1 MSNEI
6 KSLLSMEPRRN
17 SAVQSHAP
25 GGKQVGASRDAPIQ
39 GPAQEKVTLT
49 EAARKIANLAAEA
62 AQGAPVD
69 EAKVKQLRAA
79 IESGQYQADPVAIAA
94 ALMRFEQES

>member
-17 SAVQSHAP
+17 GAVQGAVP
-25 GGKQVGASRDAPIQ
+25 AGKQVGAGREGPVQ
-39 GPAQEKVTLT
+39 GPAEDKVTLT
-49 EAARKIANLAAEA
+49 DAARTIANMSAELARE
-62 AQGAPVD
+62 GTID
-69 EAKVKQLRAA
+69 EANVRQLRDA
-79 IESGQYQADPVAIAA
+79 IESGGYQADPVAIAD

>member
-17 SAVQSHAP
+17 GAVQGNAP
-25 GGKQVGASRDAPIQ
+25 AGKQVGAGRETPTQ

-62 AQGAPVD
+62 ARGAPVD
-69 EAKVKQLRAA
+69 EARVRQLRAD
-79 IESGQYQADPVAIAA
+79 IESGRYQADPVAIAN
-94 ALMRFEQES
+94 ALMRFEQEG